1 VGLKKILM
9 LAGIGIACFMVS
21 LILGWKVS
29 TPATAAAGEPNQ
41 ASHETPEKGFI
52 NPMAEGFGSEPK
64 VNLTSLSEKQL
75 ESMIFELR
83 EKMKETSKRE
93 KDLQVQE
100 ERLRTAS
107 EEIKGDL
114 DKLNSLRTELA
125 ATVAQIKQDREAM
138 GKDAVTI
145 TAAETVKLQQ
155 IASIHDKMDP
165 VSGATLLLSMVTNKR
180 VDDAVQILN
189 YMQERNAA
197 KVLSEMVTKDPKV
210 ATLLCERL
218 KKVKEEKKS

>member
-1 VGLKKILM
+1 M
-9 LAGIGIACFMVS
+9 LAGIGIACFLVF
-21 LILGWKVS
+21 LVLGWKVS

-41 ASHETPEKGFI
+41 AAQAAPEKGYI
-52 NPMAEGFGSEPK
+52 NPMAEGLPAEAK

-83 EKMKETSKRE
+83 EKMRDAGRRE
-93 KDLQVQE
+93 KELEVQE
-100 ERLRTAS
+100 ERLRAAS

-125 ATVAQIKQDREAM
+125 GTVAQIKQEREAM
-138 GKDAVTI
+138 GKDALVI
-145 TAAETVKLQQ
+145 TAAETAKLTQ

-165 VSGATLLLSMVTNKR
+165 ASGATLLLNMVTNKR
-180 VDDAVQILN
+180 IDDAVQILN

-197 KVLSEMVTKDPKV
+197 KVLAEMVSKDPKV

-218 KKVKEEKKS
+218 KKVKEEKKP

>member
-9 LAGIGIACFMVS
+9 LAGIGLGCFLIS

-41 ASHETPEKGFI
+41 AEQQLAGKNYI
-52 NPMAEGFGSEPK
+52 NPMAEGLAAESK
-64 VNLTSLSEKQL
+64 VNLQSLSEKQL

-83 EKMKETSKRE
+83 EKMRDARKRE
-93 KDLQVQE
+93 KDLEVQE
-100 ERLRTAS
+100 ERIKAAS

-114 DKLNSLRTELA
+114 EKLNALRTELA
-125 ATVAQIKQDREAM
+125 ATVSQIKQEREAM
-138 GKDAVTI
+138 GKDQLTI
-145 TAAETVKLQQ
+145 SAAETVKLQQ

-165 VSGATLLLSMVTNKR
+165 ASGATLLLNMVTNKR
-180 VDDAVQILN
+180 IDDAVQILN

-197 KVLSEMVTKDPKV
+197 KVLSEMVNKDPKV
-210 ATLLCERL
+210 ATMLCERL
-218 KKVKEEKKS
+218 KKVREEKKS